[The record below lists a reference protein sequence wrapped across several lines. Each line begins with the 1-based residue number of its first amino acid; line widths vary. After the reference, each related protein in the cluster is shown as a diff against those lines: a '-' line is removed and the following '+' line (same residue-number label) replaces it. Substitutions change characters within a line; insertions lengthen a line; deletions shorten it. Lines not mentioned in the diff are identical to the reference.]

1 MHKTTIRIGAGAGY
15 SGDRIPPAVE
25 LAEKGQ
31 LDYLVFECL
40 AERTIALAQLERSK
54 DPAAGFDP
62 MLQARMRAV
71 LPACIRHGTRIISNM
86 GAANPLQAGHAVLA
100 VARELGLPQLKVAV
114 VLGDDVL
121 ATLTQTGLALPVLE
135 STQTL
140 ADLQPQLISA
150 NAYLGAEA
158 LLPALQTDA
167 QVIITGRVA
176 DPALFLAPLMHHFG
190 WAPDDWQSLGKGVL
204 VGHLLEC
211 AAQITGGYF
220 ADPGYKDVPQMAR
233 LGFPLAEVS
242 ASGDAVITKVAGSG
256 GWVTVAT
263 CTEQLLYEIE
273 NPARYLQPD
282 VVADFSQ
289 VQLTQVGPDRV
300 QVTGGNGHPC
310 TDTFKVTLGY
320 RDGFI
325 GEGQMSYAGPGAQ
338 ARGQLALDLVRQ
350 RLADAG
356 YAELESR
363 YDLIGVNAIFGASGQ
378 VPSEPAEVRARVALR
393 VPTLQQ
399 AQHVAH
405 EVEALYLNG
414 PAGGGGATRSVREVI
429 AAAAVLMPRSAV
441 TTDMLLR
448 DIAHTRTGDKGN
460 RSTLS
465 VIAYDK
471 QDFALLEQHLSAERV
486 QAHFAGTVHGPVER
500 YALPQLGALNFVL
513 HQSLGGGVTRSLALD
528 AHGKCLSAHLLT
540 LVIE

>member
-1 MHKTTIRIGAGAGY
+1 MHKTSLRIGAGAGY

-25 LAEKGQ
+25 LADKGQ

-62 MLQARMRAV
+62 MLAARMRAV
-71 LPACIRHGTRIISNM
+71 LPACLRHGTRIISNM

-158 LLPALQTDA
+158 LVPALQTDA

-190 WAPDDWQSLGKGVL
+190 WAADDWQRLGKGVL

-220 ADPGYKDVPQMAR
+220 ADPGYKDVPNLAQ

-256 GWVTVAT
+256 GCVTVAT

-289 VQLTQVGPDRV
+289 VQLTQRGPDRV
-300 QVTGGNGHPC
+300 QVTGGNGHPR
-310 TDTFKVTLGY
+310 TETLKVTLGY

-325 GEGQMSYAGPGAQ
+325 GEGQISYAGPGAQ
-338 ARGQLALDLVRQ
+338 ARGQLALDVVRE
-350 RLADAG
+350 RLALAA
-356 YAELESR
+356 YADYESR
-363 YDLIGVNAIFGASGQ
+363 YDLIGVNAIFGPSAS
-378 VPSEPAEVRARVALR
+378 SADREEPTEVRARVALR
-393 VPTLQQ
+393 VPSLQQ

-405 EVEALYLNG
+405 EVEALYTNG
-414 PAGGGGATRSVREVI
+414 PAGGGGATRAVREVI

-441 TTDMLLR
+441 HTT
-448 DIAHTRTGDKGN
+448 
-460 RSTLS
+460 
-465 VIAYDK
+465 
-471 QDFALLEQHLSAERV
+471 
-486 QAHFAGTVHGPVER
+486 TV
-500 YALPQLGALNFVL
+500 
-513 HQSLGGGVTRSLALD
+513 
-528 AHGKCLSAHLLT
+528 LLT
-540 LVIE
+540 QDP

>member
-1 MHKTTIRIGAGAGY
+1 MNTTPKILRIGTGAGY
-15 SGDRIPPAVE
+15 AGDRIPPALE

-40 AERTIALAQLERSK
+40 AERTIALAQLERSQQ
-54 DPAAGFDP
+54 PERGFDP
-62 MLQARMRAV
+62 LLAERMRAV
-71 LPACIRHGTRIISNM
+71 LKACVDQGTRIISNM

-100 VARELGLPQLKVAV
+100 IARELGLPQVKVAV

-121 ATLTQTGLALPVLE
+121 TTLTTHYLSLPVLE
-135 STQTL
+135 SEQTL
-140 ADLQPQLISA
+140 ADLHPQLISA

-158 LLPALQTDA
+158 LLPALQSDA

-176 DPALFLAPLMHHFG
+176 DPAMFLAPLVHHFG
-190 WAPDDWQSLGKGVL
+190 WALDDWQRLGKGVL

-220 ADPGYKDVPQMAR
+220 ADPGFKDVPNMAR

-242 ASGDAVITKVAGSG
+242 ASGDAVITKVADSG
-256 GWVTVAT
+256 GCVTVAT

-289 VQLTQVGPDRV
+289 VELTQIAPDRV
-300 QVTGGNGHPC
+300 QVTGGHGSAR
-310 TDTFKVTLGY
+310 TDTLKVTVGY

-325 GEGQMSYAGPGAQ
+325 GEGQISYAGPGAQ
-338 ARGQLALDLVRQ
+338 ARGQLALDLVRA

-356 YAELESR
+356 YKDCEGR
-363 YDLIGVNAIFGASGQ
+363 YDLIGVNAIAGDTHT
-378 VPSEPAEVRARVALR
+378 PTEPAEVRARVALR
-393 VPTLQQ
+393 VPTQRQ

-414 PAGGGGATRSVREVI
+414 PAGGGGSARSVREVI
-429 AAAAVLMPRSAV
+429 AAAAVLMPRDAV
-441 TTDMLLR
+441 QTSTVLL
-448 DIAHTRTGDKGN
+448 N
-460 RSTLS
+460 
-465 VIAYDK
+465 
-471 QDFALLEQHLSAERV
+471 AE
-486 QAHFAGTVHGPVER
+486 G
-500 YALPQLGALNFVL
+500 
-513 HQSLGGGVTRSLALD
+513 
-528 AHGKCLSAHLLT
+528 
-540 LVIE
+540 I